1 MTCSLLDDF
10 RFSTASQRSGKER
23 GACVMLQEPTIDIN
37 ILKIFFINIG
47 TIKSNKIKLS
57 KTKITK
63 FKSNNV
69 KN

>member
-1 MTCSLLDDF
+1 M
-10 RFSTASQRSGKER
+10 RNAP
-23 GACVMLQEPTIDIN
+23 GAYDRHKHIKN
-37 ILKIFFINIG
+37 ILINIG